1 MNRKHLALHLLYHLA
16 QAQRRGER
24 PNLQEIIDLVHVRRG
39 DVRAT
44 LTVLH
49 QQGLYDV
56 LRRRLTLLGFTMGVR
71 LRAEELPELRPV
83 VVAAKAV
90 AAA

>member
-1 MNRKHLALHLLYHLA
+1 MNRKDLAQHLLYHIVCA
-16 QAQRRGER
+16 QTEGRRLT
-24 PNLQEIIDLVHVRRG
+24 LQDLVDTVRVRRG

-56 LRRRLTLLGFTMGVR
+56 LRCRLTLLGFTVAM
-71 LRAEELPELRPV
+71 RARAQYLPELRPAK
-83 VVAAKAV
+83 VAKV